1 MVFRVPESVRH
12 SEDTLLVAV
21 MMPFKEAYSA
31 AVFDTISEACR
42 QNHFAIQKADGIWKQ
57 PEIIQDIFT
66 LLCQADL
73 VVVDCSGQ
81 NANVMYE
88 LGIAHTLGKTVVPI
102 TQNIQDVPFDIQHHR
117 AIEYDPEKLDDL
129 SRGLGDKLKQFRPQ
143 NLTLR
148 DIFARLDAKTSHE
161 HLHDVFG
168 ATDLIRDDIELTS
181 LKQEEP
187 RYSQW
192 LQAYAALRESWDTV
206 GLRKQRGD
214 ELVDV
219 MADLIH
225 SLEQAES
232 ALCQLIDESTTLD
245 YAEKEYYRKD
255 KLEWFDRI
263 FRALIFGALNTWR
276 PEKEGERKVIR
287 MDIKIPPL
295 VDQ

>member
-1 MVFRVPESVRH
+1 MSEIQRHLDNRLSVRPMVFRVPESVRH

-102 TQNIQDVPFDIQHHR
+102 TQNIQDVPFDIRHHR

-129 SRGLGDKLKQFRPQ
+129 SRGLGDKFKQFRPQ

-148 DIFARLDAKTSHE
+148 DMFARLDAKTSNE

-168 ATDLIRDDIELTS
+168 ATDLIRDEIELTS

-192 LQAYAALRESWDTV
+192 LQAYAALRESWNTV
-206 GLRKQRGD
+206 GLRKQRSD

-232 ALCQLIDESTTLD
+232 ALCDARSS
-245 YAEKEYYRKD
+245 
-255 KLEWFDRI
+255 
-263 FRALIFGALNTWR
+263 
-276 PEKEGERKVIR
+276 
-287 MDIKIPPL
+287 
-295 VDQ
+295 